1 MPAAIPIPSNGMYEF
16 PLIIYCLHED
26 STLVFLTRSGT
37 AVKDSLTACS
47 GKSAAN
53 VFSLVLPPQPSRRAL
68 QPPDAAIHPKSR
80 ATRRPGLLS
89 LGWALLSIGAVAF
102 GGLGATL
109 ALLRRELVE
118 RRGWRPSNITDA
130 LAYTKPLPG
139 STVVQVVTFLG
150 WRLGN
155 WPGAIVAP
163 VAFLLPALALMT
175 VAAAAVLALPDAPWM
190 RGALMGLQVAV
201 VGLLAAAL
209 WHLARSEAG
218 SALLLT
224 VLLVAFA
231 AGLFVNAALVVAA
244 AGAIGVVIDRV
255 TRDA

>member
-1 MPAAIPIPSNGMYEF
+1 MRARSN
-16 PLIIYCLHED
+16 LWSSVLHH
-26 STLVFLTRSGT
+26 
-37 AVKDSLTACS
+37 
-47 GKSAAN
+47 
-53 VFSLVLPPQPSRRAL
+53 SRRDKAF
-68 QPPDAAIHPKSR
+68 A
-80 ATRRPGLLS
+80 ATRRRDSSEKWGDTRPGLLS
-89 LGWALLSIGAVAF
+89 LGWALLCIGAVAF

-118 RRGWRPSNITDA
+118 RRGWLRPSDITEA

-150 WRLGN
+150 WRLSN
-155 WPGAIVAP
+155 WPGAIVST

-175 VAAAAVLALPDAPWM
+175 VAAAAVLALPDAPWV
-190 RGALMGLQVAV
+190 RGALTGLQIAV

-224 VLLVAFA
+224 MLLAAFA
-231 AGLFVNAALVVAA
+231 AGLFVNAAVVVAT
-244 AGAIGVVIDRV
+244 AGAIGVLIDRV
-255 TRDA
+255 K

>member
-1 MPAAIPIPSNGMYEF
+1 M
-16 PLIIYCLHED
+16 
-26 STLVFLTRSGT
+26 
-37 AVKDSLTACS
+37 
-47 GKSAAN
+47 
-53 VFSLVLPPQPSRRAL
+53 
-68 QPPDAAIHPKSR
+68 IHPKSR
-80 ATRRPGLLS
+80 ATHRPGLLS
-89 LGWALLSIGAVAF
+89 LGWALLCIGAVAF
-102 GGLGATL
+102 GGLGATV

-118 RRGWRPSNITDA
+118 RRGWLRASDITEA

-155 WPGAIVAP
+155 WPGGIVAT

-175 VAAAAVLALPDAPWM
+175 VAAAAVLALPDALWV
-190 RGALMGLQVAV
+190 RGALTGLQVAV

-209 WHLARSEAG
+209 WHLMRSEAG

-224 VLLVAFA
+224 MLLVAFA

-244 AGAIGVVIDRV
+244 AGAVGILIDRV
-255 TRDA
+255 NSDA

>member
-1 MPAAIPIPSNGMYEF
+1 MW
-16 PLIIYCLHED
+16 
-26 STLVFLTRSGT
+26 
-37 AVKDSLTACS
+37 
-47 GKSAAN
+47 
-53 VFSLVLPPQPSRRAL
+53 SLVATPICRAVP
-68 QPPDAAIHPKSR
+68 PPDAIIHPKNE
-80 ATRRPGLLS
+80 ATGRPGLPS
-89 LGWALLSIGAVAF
+89 LGWALLCIGAVAF

-118 RRGWRPSNITDA
+118 RRGWLRPGDITEA

-155 WPGAIVAP
+155 WPGAIVATS
-163 VAFLLPALALMT
+163 AFILPALALMT
-175 VAAAAVLALPDAPWM
+175 VAAAAVLALPDAAGV
-190 RGALMGLQVAV
+190 RGALTGLQIAV

-218 SALLLT
+218 SVLLLT

-231 AGLFVNAALVVAA
+231 AGLFVNAAVVVTV
-244 AGAIGVVIDRV
+244 AGAIGVLIDRV
-255 TRDA
+255 KHNA

>member
-1 MPAAIPIPSNGMYEF
+1 M
-16 PLIIYCLHED
+16 
-26 STLVFLTRSGT
+26 FLARSGT

-53 VFSLVLPPQPSRRAL
+53 VFSLVLPPQPSNRAL
-68 QPPDAAIHPKSR
+68 QAPDAEIHPKSR
-80 ATRRPGLLS
+80 ATRPPGLLS
-89 LGWALLSIGAVAF
+89 LGWALMCIGAVAF

-118 RRGWRPSNITDA
+118 RRGWLRASDITEA

-155 WPGAIVAP
+155 WPGGIVAT

-175 VAAAAVLALPDAPWM
+175 VAAAAVLALPDALWV
-190 RGALMGLQVAV
+190 RGALTGLQVAV

-209 WHLARSEAG
+209 WHLMRSEAG

-224 VLLVAFA
+224 MLLVAFA

-244 AGAIGVVIDRV
+244 AGAVGILIDRV
-255 TRDA
+255 NSDA